1 MNVTPS
7 KTGMQNEPNG
17 TTISEQSSHK
27 FDLIG
32 LPVDLIENIGSRLS
46 YPDVCNLRLVCKR
59 TFSAISNRIVKKA
72 STRNFY
78 YEFPNMKKYRMNQE
92 EIDLMN
98 KAEESD
104 FCSSFH
110 FHYQFF
116 SINNEDCV
124 VEQIGKPKYKN
135 FFSRFEIE
143 DYDPFS
149 KELHRSGIHF
159 DTGVLENGLFFLQ
172 TPNPLMIRHH
182 IKYYPQ
188 INKIAWFG
196 NTSFS
201 IVKGEPNFYSF
212 YVGESFEVITKI
224 FKIKNINKPLASQIE
239 DMLKNRKKI
248 YI

>member
-1 MNVTPS
+1 MNVTLS
-7 KTGMQNEPNG
+7 RTGMQNEPNG
-17 TTISEQSSHK
+17 SIISEQSSHK
-27 FDLIG
+27 FDLVG
-32 LPVDLIENIGSRLS
+32 LPIDLIENIGSRLS

-59 TFSAISNRIVKKA
+59 TFSTISNRIVKKA

-78 YEFPNMKKYRMNQE
+78 YEFPNMKKHRMNQT

-98 KAEESD
+98 EAEESE
-104 FCSSFH
+104 FCMSSYW
-110 FHYQFF
+110 HYQFF
-116 SINNEDCV
+116 SINDEECV
-124 VEQIGKPKYKN
+124 VEQIGKPKYRN

-149 KELHRSGIHF
+149 KELHSSGIYF

-172 TPNPLMIRHH
+172 APNPLMIRHH
-182 IKYYPQ
+182 IEYYPQ
-188 INKIAWFG
+188 FNKIAWFG

-201 IVKGEPNFYSF
+201 IMKGVPNFYSF

-224 FKIKNINKPLASQIE
+224 FKIKNNNELVANQIE
-239 DMLKNRKKI
+239 DMLKNKKKV